1 MHSSI
6 RNITFACIGLKDL
19 NVIDDNL
26 QLKLYHLLQYT
37 IEHLLNVNVKTTE
50 EIVNLQQE
58 NTKLKQR
65 NKKRNEC
72 NKTLSKENKI
82 IKRGMRLQRKALL
95 AYESLL
101 LGASQDRSLT
111 RAYGIVS
118 SWKEKFEVFNASH
131 KSSILKATNERD
143 KSYEA
148 SANVNPNAL
157 NSHPASS
164 LSQNESI
171 EPVMEKVIKEALEKQ
186 SRDKRKQDVQ
196 HELDIVNLQLK
207 MAEQELNGRY
217 LNKNKKKYFK

>member
-50 EIVNLQQE
+50 EIENFQRE

-82 IKRGMRLQRKALL
+82 IRRGMRLQRKALQ

-101 LGASQDRSLT
+101 LGASQDHNLT

-118 SWKEKFEVFNASH
+118 SWKEKFEVLT
-131 KSSILKATNERD
+131 II
-143 KSYEA
+143 
-148 SANVNPNAL
+148 
-157 NSHPASS
+157 S
-164 LSQNESI
+164 L
-171 EPVMEKVIKEALEKQ
+171 A
-186 SRDKRKQDVQ
+186 
-196 HELDIVNLQLK
+196 
-207 MAEQELNGRY
+207 
-217 LNKNKKKYFK
+217 F